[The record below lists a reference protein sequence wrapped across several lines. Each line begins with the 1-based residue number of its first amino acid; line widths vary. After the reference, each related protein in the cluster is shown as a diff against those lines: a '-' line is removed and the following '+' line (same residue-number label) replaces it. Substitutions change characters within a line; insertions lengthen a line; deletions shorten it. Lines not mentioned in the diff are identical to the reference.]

1 MPGHIPVLLNE
12 VLEHLDPKPNDSVV
26 DATLGGG
33 GHASALLEATAPN
46 GRLLG
51 IEWDARTLEETRK
64 KLERFG
70 SRAMLVR
77 GSYRDLERFAGAC
90 AFPEVSGILF
100 DLGYSSFQI
109 DDPDRGFSFRF
120 DGPLD
125 MRYDASGDVT
135 ASDIVNT
142 WPKEELIRIFRDYG
156 EERASG
162 RMVAAILQAREHAA
176 ISTTSQFA
184 TIIASAVP
192 ERTRWGK
199 PKIHPATQAFQA
211 LRIATNDELGNIEA
225 ALPQAVRLL
234 ASGGK
239 VAVISF
245 HSLEDRIVKNFF
257 EESPD
262 LKVVTR
268 KPIMAGADE
277 LEANPRARSAK
288 LRIAQKK

>member
-1 MPGHIPVLLNE
+1 MPGHIPVLLE
-12 VLEHLDPKPNDSVV
+12 EILAQLDLKPNDNVV

-33 GHASALLEATAPN
+33 GHASALLETTSPN

-51 IEWDARTLEETRK
+51 IEWDGRTLEETRK

-70 SRAMLVR
+70 SRAMLIR
-77 GSYRDLERFAGAC
+77 GSYRRLEEFVRAC
-90 AFPEVSGILF
+90 AFPDISGILF

-135 ASDIVNT
+135 AADIVNT

-162 RMVAAILQAREHAA
+162 RMVAAILQARAYVSITTTAQFAA
-176 ISTTSQFA
+176 IIT
-184 TIIASAVP
+184 SAVP
-192 ERTRWGK
+192 ERTRHGK

-211 LRIATNDELGNIEA
+211 LRIAVNDELGNVEA
-225 ALPQAVRLL
+225 VLPQAVRVLKP
-234 ASGGK
+234 GGRL
-239 VAVISF
+239 AVISF

-257 EESPD
+257 EESKE
-262 LKVVTR
+262 LEVVTP
-268 KPIMAGADE
+268 KPIMAGRAE
-277 LEANPRARSAK
+277 LEVNPRARTAK
-288 LRIAQKK
+288 LRVAIKR

>member
-12 VLEHLDPKPNDSVV
+12 VLSSLDPKPNDSVI

-33 GHASALLEATAPN
+33 GHASALLEAIGPT

-64 KLERFG
+64 KLERYG
-70 SRAMLVR
+70 SRAMLIR
-77 GSYRDLERFAGAC
+77 GSYRDIERFAGAC

-135 ASDIVNT
+135 AADIVNG
-142 WPKEELIRIFRDYG
+142 WSKEDLIRILREYG

-162 RMVAAILQAREHAA
+162 RIAAAILQAREHAF

-184 TIIASAVP
+184 TIVSSAVP
-192 ERTRWGK
+192 ERTRRGK

-211 LRIATNDELGNIEA
+211 LRIATNDELGNIET

-234 ASGGK
+234 KPGGRI
-239 VAVISF
+239 AVISF

-257 EESPD
+257 EKSAE
-262 LKVVTR
+262 LKALTP
-268 KPIMAGADE
+268 KPIMAGREE
-277 LEANPRARSAK
+277 LDANPRARSAK
-288 LRIAQKK
+288 LRVAEKK

>member
-1 MPGHIPVLLNE
+1 MPGHIPVLLE
-12 VLEHLDPKPNDSVV
+12 EILEHLDLKPNDNVV

-33 GHASALLEATAPN
+33 GHASALLETIAPN

-51 IEWDARTLEETRK
+51 IEWDGRTLEETRK

-70 SRAMLVR
+70 SRAMLIR
-77 GSYRDLERFAGAC
+77 GSYRRLEEFVGAC
-90 AFPEVSGILF
+90 AFPDISGILF

-135 ASDIVNT
+135 AADIVNT

-162 RMVAAILQAREHAA
+162 RMVAAILQARAYA
-176 ISTTSQFA
+176 SITTTAQFA
-184 TIIASAVP
+184 AIIASAVP
-192 ERTRWGK
+192 ERTRHGK

-211 LRIATNDELGNIEA
+211 LRIAVNDELGNVEA
-225 ALPQAVRLL
+225 VLPQAVRLL
-234 ASGGK
+234 KPGGRL
-239 VAVISF
+239 AVISF

-257 EESPD
+257 EESKE
-262 LKVVTR
+262 LEVVTP
-268 KPIMAGADE
+268 KPVMAGRAE
-277 LEANPRARSAK
+277 LEANPRARTAK
-288 LRIAQKK
+288 LRVAIKR

>member
-1 MPGHIPVLLNE
+1 MPGHIPVLLEE
-12 VLEHLDPKPNDSVV
+12 VLSHLDLKPNDSVV

-33 GHASALLEATAPN
+33 GHASALLEAIGPT

-64 KLERFG
+64 RLERFG
-70 SRAMLVR
+70 SRAMLIR

-120 DGPLD
+120 DAPLD
-125 MRYDASGDVT
+125 MRYDVSGDLT
-135 ASDIVNT
+135 AADIVNT

-162 RMVAAILQAREHAA
+162 RMVAAILQAREHVS
-176 ISTTSQFA
+176 ITTTAQFA
-184 TIIASAVP
+184 AIIASAVP

-211 LRIATNDELGNIEA
+211 LRIATNDELGNVEA
-225 ALPQAVRLL
+225 VLPQAVRLL
-234 ASGGK
+234 RPGGRL
-239 VAVISF
+239 AVISF

-257 EESPD
+257 EESEELEVLTP
-262 LKVVTR
+262 
-268 KPIMAGADE
+268 KPIMAGRKE
-277 LEANPRARSAK
+277 LDANPRARTAK
-288 LRIAQKK
+288 LRVAIKR

>member
-12 VLEHLDPKPNDSVV
+12 VLSHLDSKPNDSVI

-33 GHASALLEATAPN
+33 GHASALLEAIGPT

-64 KLERFG
+64 KLERYG

-135 ASDIVNT
+135 AADIVNT

-162 RMVAAILQAREHAA
+162 RMVAAILQAREHAS

-184 TIIASAVP
+184 AIVASAVP

-211 LRIATNDELGNIEA
+211 LRIATNDELGNIQT
-225 ALPQAVRLL
+225 ALPQAVGLL
-234 ASGGK
+234 KPGGK
-239 VAVISF
+239 IAVISF

-262 LKVVTR
+262 LEIVTP
-268 KPIMAGADE
+268 KPVMAGADE

-288 LRIAQKK
+288 LRVAQKR

>member
-1 MPGHIPVLLNE
+1 MPGHIPVLLE
-12 VLEHLDPKPNDSVV
+12 EILAQLDLKPNDNVV

-33 GHASALLEATAPN
+33 GHASALLETIAPN

-51 IEWDARTLEETRK
+51 IEWDGRTLEETRK

-70 SRAMLVR
+70 SRAMLIR
-77 GSYRDLERFAGAC
+77 GSYRRLEEFVGAC
-90 AFPEVSGILF
+90 AFPDISGILF

-135 ASDIVNT
+135 AADIVNT

-162 RMVAAILQAREHAA
+162 RMVAAILQARAYA
-176 ISTTSQFA
+176 SITTTAQFA
-184 TIIASAVP
+184 AIIASAVP
-192 ERTRWGK
+192 ERTRFGK

-211 LRIATNDELGNIEA
+211 LRIAVNDELGNVEA
-225 ALPQAVRLL
+225 VLPQAVRVLKP
-234 ASGGK
+234 GGRL
-239 VAVISF
+239 AVISF

-257 EESPD
+257 EESKE
-262 LKVVTR
+262 LEVVTP
-268 KPIMAGADE
+268 KPIMAGRAE
-277 LEANPRARSAK
+277 LEVNPRARTAK
-288 LRIAQKK
+288 LRVAIKR

>member
-1 MPGHIPVLLNE
+1 MPGHIPVLLEE
-12 VLEHLDPKPNDSVV
+12 VLSNLDLKPNDSVI

-33 GHASALLEATAPN
+33 GHASALLEAIGPN

-64 KLERFG
+64 KLERYG

-125 MRYDASGDVT
+125 MRYDASGDLT
-135 ASDIVNT
+135 AADIVNT
-142 WPKEELIRIFRDYG
+142 WPKEELVRIFRDYG

-162 RMVAAILQAREHAA
+162 RMVAAILQAREHAS
-176 ISTTSQFA
+176 ITTTGQFA
-184 TIIASAVP
+184 AIIASAVP

-199 PKIHPATQAFQA
+199 PKVHPATQAFQA
-211 LRIATNDELGNIEA
+211 LRIATNDELGNVEA
-225 ALPQAVRLL
+225 VLPQAVRLL
-234 ASGGK
+234 KSGGRL
-239 VAVISF
+239 AVISF

-257 EESPD
+257 EESKELEVLTP
-262 LKVVTR
+262 
-268 KPIMAGADE
+268 KPIMAGRKE
-277 LEANPRARSAK
+277 LDANPRARTAK
-288 LRIAQKK
+288 LRVAIKR